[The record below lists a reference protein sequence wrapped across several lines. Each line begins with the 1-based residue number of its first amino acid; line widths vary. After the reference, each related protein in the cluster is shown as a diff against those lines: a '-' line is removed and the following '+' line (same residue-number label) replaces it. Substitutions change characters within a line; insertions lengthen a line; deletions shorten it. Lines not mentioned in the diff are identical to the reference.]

1 MPRRCPGRE
10 RRSGVRKPR
19 HGETP
24 ARIRRDPPTL
34 HARLSR
40 RTSAQRSTLSA
51 SEEITMRFT
60 FNTLLLL
67 VHICALCLSCAGVL
81 INIRLVPGEIPL
93 PGLGFAVLVLL
104 LSSLFIANRLAP
116 LKKMLQYARA
126 VSSGDTTAVLD
137 VERSGGL
144 RPLAGALRAMVKRCE
159 GQAHWYESILNTL
172 PQAIS
177 VTDMNMNWTF
187 CNTASLMSM
196 NKTDM
201 NELRGRHC
209 SEKQGNLCNTPQC
222 GIEQL
227 RLGNKE
233 VINHMP
239 NGKTMQISLDYLHDA
254 DGKPIGHVETGED
267 ITEKIRLAEESKT
280 AAAKARAA
288 IVEQL
293 EGVVSTLSEA
303 AEALDHSLS
312 GVKDQAGVAATR
324 LGGAA
329 HGQKGM
335 NSPVLAVAGNDARA
349 ADAATS
355 VREQAEEG
363 NSLVLRTIESLHTV
377 RQQSASLKTDMEVL
391 DKQSR
396 DIGAVL
402 TLIRDI
408 ADQTNLLALNAAIEA
423 ARAGEAGR
431 GFAVVADEVR
441 NLAEKTMKATQE
453 VESAIEAIQHGTGQS
468 AATVDNAVTAIE
480 EAGRVGEESGQ
491 SLKRI
496 STLADDSSR
505 RVSAIA
511 AAATQQS
518 TASEEINQNIAE
530 VNNLSAAIATA
541 MESASSQV
549 RDMAGQASVLR
560 DILDNIRSQNGEKDE
575 EEAAAV

>member
-1 MPRRCPGRE
+1 MPRRCPRRE
-10 RRSGVRKPR
+10 RRSGARKPR

-81 INIRLVPGEIPL
+81 INIRLVPDEIPL
-93 PGLGFAVLVLL
+93 PGLGFAALVVL

-126 VSSGDTTAVLD
+126 VSAGDNTAVLD
-137 VERSGGL
+137 VERSGSL
-144 RPLAGALRAMVKRCE
+144 RPLAGAMLAMVKRCE
-159 GQAHWYESILNTL
+159 GQAHWYEGILNTL

-177 VTDMNMNWTF
+177 VTDMDMNWTF
-187 CNTASLMSM
+187 CNTASLKSM
-196 NKTDM
+196 NKTSMD
-201 NELRGRHC
+201 EVRGLHC
-209 SEKQGNLCNTPQC
+209 SEKQGNICNTPQC

-227 RLGNKE
+227 RLGNKQ
-233 VINHMP
+233 VINNMP

-254 DGKPIGHVETGED
+254 AGTPIGHVEIGED
-267 ITEKIRLAEESKT
+267 ITEKVRLAEESKT

-288 IVEQL
+288 MVAQL
-293 EGVVSTLSEA
+293 EGVVTALNEA
-303 AEALDHSLS
+303 AETLTGSLS
-312 GVKDQAGVAATR
+312 DVKDQAGVAATR
-324 LGGAA
+324 LAGAA
-329 HGQKGM
+329 TAMNEM
-335 NSPVLAVAGNDARA
+335 NSTVLEVAGNAEGA
-349 ADAATS
+349 AGAATS
-355 VREQAEEG
+355 VQEQAGEG

-377 RQQSASLKTDMEVL
+377 REQSVSLKHDMADL

-396 DIGAVL
+396 DIGTVL

-453 VESAIEAIQHGTGQS
+453 VESAIAAIQQGTGKS
-468 AATVDNAVTAIE
+468 AATVDCAVAAIE
-480 EAGRVGEESGQ
+480 EAGRVGEESGH
-491 SLKRI
+491 SLQRI
-496 STLADDSSR
+496 STLAEDSSS

-511 AAATQQS
+511 TAATEQS
-518 TASEEINQNIAE
+518 AASEEINQNIAE
-530 VNNLSAAIATA
+530 VNQLSAAIATA
-541 MESASSQV
+541 MENASNQL
-549 RDMAGQASVLR
+549 RDMADQAYVLR
-560 DILDNIRSQNGEKDE
+560 DILNNIRSQDVEKDGE
-575 EEAAAV
+575 DAAA